1 MNDIEPILRLPTFDT
16 IPFLCFFLF
25 FFPFFVLIS
34 FSVFSFYF
42 FLLADL
48 SYSLYCVDC
57 RVLLRPDAAKLLVH
71 TDQISAT

>member
-16 IPFLCFFLF
+16 IPFLCFFFFTFYLFSSLSLFLF
-25 FFPFFVLIS
+25 F
-34 FSVFSFYF
+34 FYF

-71 TDQISAT
+71 TDQISPT